1 MTMGR
6 NPDGQVELP
15 VDLCMLCMHMLLR
28 TTGAKSVAEILT
40 IRRLP
45 EPVQAALR
53 ERARR
58 AGRSMEAE
66 ARAIL
71 TAACVGR
78 GEPGWLGAC
87 GSARGRGPAGARRA
101 TAPS

>member
-1 MTMGR
+1 M
-6 NPDGQVELP
+6 
-15 VDLCMLCMHMLLR
+15 
-28 TTGAKSVAEILT
+28 AEILT

-45 EPVQAALR
+45 ESVQSVLR

-71 TAACVGR
+71 AAACHGQEAAGWAEGLRERARARTVGR
-78 GEPGWLGAC
+78 AQTD
-87 GSARGRGPAGARRA
+87 SAELIAEGRDAR
-101 TAPS
+101 

>member
-1 MTMGR
+1 MA
-6 NPDGQVELP
+6 DV
-15 VDLCMLCMHMLLR
+15 V
-28 TTGAKSVAEILT
+28 T

-53 ERARR
+53 ERARK

-78 GEPGWLGAC
+78 TRDGWLDGLR
-87 GSARGRGPAGARRA
+87 ARAGARTGRRPQTDSA
-101 TAPS
+101 ALIAEGRDAR

>member
-1 MTMGR
+1 MA
-6 NPDGQVELP
+6 D
-15 VDLCMLCMHMLLR
+15 
-28 TTGAKSVAEILT
+28 ILT

-45 EPVQAALR
+45 ETVQAVLR

-66 ARAIL
+66 AREIL

-78 GEPGWLGAC
+78 ASSDRLEGLRARAQART
-87 GSARGRGPAGARRA
+87 GSRVQSDSADLIAEGRDAR
-101 TAPS
+101 

>member
-1 MTMGR
+1 M
-6 NPDGQVELP
+6 
-15 VDLCMLCMHMLLR
+15 
-28 TTGAKSVAEILT
+28 AEILT

-45 EPVQAALR
+45 ETVQAALR

-66 ARAIL
+66 AREIL

-78 GEPGWLGAC
+78 GGSDWLEGLRKRARART
-87 GSARGRGPAGARRA
+87 GGRQQSDSALLIAEGRDAR
-101 TAPS
+101 

>member
-1 MTMGR
+1 M
-6 NPDGQVELP
+6 
-15 VDLCMLCMHMLLR
+15 
-28 TTGAKSVAEILT
+28 AEILT

-45 EPVQAALR
+45 ETVQAALR

-66 ARAIL
+66 AREIL

-78 GEPGWLGAC
+78 GGSDWLEGLRERARART
-87 GSARGRGPAGARRA
+87 GGRVQSDSALLIAEGRDAR
-101 TAPS
+101 

>member
-1 MTMGR
+1 M
-6 NPDGQVELP
+6 
-15 VDLCMLCMHMLLR
+15 
-28 TTGAKSVAEILT
+28 AEVLT

-66 ARAIL
+66 AREIL

-78 GEPGWLGAC
+78 GQPGWLGGLRERARARTD
-87 GSARGRGPAGARRA
+87 GRQQSDSADLIAEERDAR
-101 TAPS
+101 

>member
-1 MTMGR
+1 M
-6 NPDGQVELP
+6 
-15 VDLCMLCMHMLLR
+15 
-28 TTGAKSVAEILT
+28 AEILT

-45 EPVQAALR
+45 ETVQAALR

-66 ARAIL
+66 AREIL

-78 GEPGWLGAC
+78 GGSDWLEGLRERARART
-87 GSARGRGPAGARRA
+87 GGRQPSDSALLIAEGRDAR
-101 TAPS
+101 